1 MTREPIL
8 IAGGGIGGAAA
19 ALALARQGWPVR
31 VLEQLREFGEIG
43 AGIQLGPNVYKML
56 ETLGLTD
63 AIDATAV
70 RPDALVM
77 RDALDGEI
85 VTRVP
90 LNNAGF
96 AKFFSLSLRC
106 HVPSRSAQRT
116 YRCLQCR
123 TRNRAR
129 GRRKGNWLHG

>member
-31 VLEQLREFGEIG
+31 VLEQLKEFGENG
-43 AGIQLGPNVYKML
+43 AGIELGPNVYKML
-56 ETLGLTD
+56 KMLGITE
-63 AIDATAV
+63 AIDVTAV
-70 RPDALVM
+70 RPDALFM

-90 LNNAGF
+90 LNNPGF
-96 AKFFSLSLRC
+96 AKIFFLSLRC
-106 HVPSRSAQRT
+106 HVPSRSAQRN
-116 YRCLQCR
+116 YRCLPC
-123 TRNRAR
+123 
-129 GRRKGNWLHG
+129 

>member
-1 MTREPIL
+1 MTREPVL

-43 AGIQLGPNVYKML
+43 AGIQLGPNVYKIL
-56 ETLGLTD
+56 ETLGLTG

-90 LNNAGF
+90 LTMPASPNLF
-96 AKFFSLSLRC
+96 LIPTLSRTEPICTPHLSL
-106 HVPSRSAQRT
+106 PALPNQKSSSRSPPR
-116 YRCLQCR
+116 
-123 TRNRAR
+123 
-129 GRRKGNWLHG
+129 

>member
-19 ALALARQGWPVR
+19 AQALARQGWPVR
-31 VLEQLREFGEIG
+31 VLVQLREFGEIG

-96 AKFFSLSLRC
+96 AKSFS
-106 HVPSRSAQRT
+106 
-116 YRCLQCR
+116 
-123 TRNRAR
+123 
-129 GRRKGNWLHG
+129 

>member
-56 ETLGLTD
+56 ETLGLTG
-63 AIDATAV
+63 AIDAPRCDRMPWSCGT
-70 RPDALVM
+70 
-77 RDALDGEI
+77 
-85 VTRVP
+85 
-90 LNNAGF
+90 
-96 AKFFSLSLRC
+96 LST
-106 HVPSRSAQRT
+106 VKS
-116 YRCLQCR
+116 
-123 TRNRAR
+123 
-129 GRRKGNWLHG
+129 